1 MPHISDGR
9 PPTESRVLCVGV
21 HGVCARR
28 RQPQRQMPK
37 QRSMLLL

>member
-9 PPTESRVLCVGV
+9 PPTESRVLCVGAR
-21 HGVCARR
+21 CARR